1 MPLAPSTGRPAISPV
16 VSNGELVI
24 QLLSLQ
30 VILHLLILITHHVA
44 AFAYSFSEVS
54 RMTICNDRHKVEPSD
69 LGKMKTNAF
78 LLPKV
83 HGKNQEI
90 WTKMT
95 DFKQKKKKSVELM
108 ICICVGFIPQILLH
122 LRSYFSLPIYNIYS
136 NSMINQIM
144 PASDILSPTFRL
156 VLCFLWV
163 SI

>member
-78 LLPKV
+78 LFAK
-83 HGKNQEI
+83 GAWQEPRNLNE
-90 WTKMT
+90 
-95 DFKQKKKKSVELM
+95 DDGFQAKKEEE
-108 ICICVGFIPQILLH
+108 C
-122 LRSYFSLPIYNIYS
+122 
-136 NSMINQIM
+136 
-144 PASDILSPTFRL
+144 
-156 VLCFLWV
+156 
-163 SI
+163 